1 MYGTR
6 KSSRPKIRLQ
16 PNVGWSLLS
25 LFFYFF
31 ILVVIPNLPKS
42 LTLNG
47 YYPIAMVIYG
57 TIGVF
62 TGIGVFRLVRN
73 ASDKI
78 KWVIIIVLYVLV
90 VYQLL
95 SHVDRFMVPN

>member
-1 MYGTR
+1 MEQENHQDQKLDFSQMWDGLYY
-6 KSSRPKIRLQ
+6 
-16 PNVGWSLLS
+16 LS
-25 LFFYFF
+25 FYIFF
-31 ILVVIPNLPKS
+31 ILFVIPNLPKS

-62 TGIGVFRLVRN
+62 TGIGVYRLVRN
-73 ASDKI
+73 ASEKL
-78 KWVIIIVLYVLV
+78 KWVILIVLYILV

-95 SHVDRFMVPN
+95 THVDRFMVPD